1 MARRPRPC
9 TPVPEGRVFR
19 ALVVDDEPAARDALH
34 ALLAEEPRV
43 TVIGE
48 ARNGDEAVEQVRAL
62 RPDLLL
68 LDVQMPDRDGFGVL
82 DALGDDVPPGVVFV
96 TAHDEHA
103 LRAFEVHALD
113 YVLKPFGRPRLRAAV
128 RRAVRRLDAEDAWS
142 LRHTLAALVRG
153 RRATAEGGGLE
164 TDAIAAPIT
173 RLAVRRNDR
182 TLLVDVED
190 VDWIEAVGDYVRLHT
205 ARGVHL
211 LADRMHAL
219 EERLDPARFL
229 RIHRSTI
236 VNLARVRAVQRA
248 DDGGGIIH
256 LDSGVQLRVARNR
269 WAGFEKAM
277 LVG

>member
-1 MARRPRPC
+1 M
-9 TPVPEGRVFR
+9 PEGRVFR
-19 ALVVDDEPAARDALH
+19 AIVVDDEPAARDALR

-48 ARNGDEAVEQVRAL
+48 ARNGDEAVARTRTL

-82 DALGDDVPPGVVFV
+82 DALGDDVPAGIVFV

-113 YVLKPFGRPRLRAAV
+113 YVLKPFGRPRLQAAV
-128 RRAVRRLDAEDAWS
+128 RRAVRRLEAEDAWS

-153 RRATAEGGGLE
+153 RRIPDGGAHEPEPAAT
-164 TDAIAAPIT
+164 PIT
-173 RLAVRRNDR
+173 RLAVRRNER
-182 TLLVDVED
+182 TLLINVDD

-211 LADRMHAL
+211 MADRMHAL
-219 EERLDPARFL
+219 EQRLDATQFL

-248 DDGGGIIH
+248 DDGGGLVH
-256 LDSGVQLRVARNR
+256 LESGVQLRVARNR
-269 WAGFEKAM
+269 WAELERTLLMPG
-277 LVG
+277 

>member
-1 MARRPRPC
+1 MR
-9 TPVPEGRVFR
+9 EDRVFR

-34 ALLAEEPRV
+34 ALLADEPRV
-43 TVIGE
+43 SVIGE
-48 ARNGDEAVEQVRAL
+48 ARNGDEAVERVRAL

-82 DALGDDVPPGVVFV
+82 DALGDDVPAGVVFV

-128 RRAVRRLDAEDAWS
+128 HRAVRRLDAEDAWS

-153 RRATAEGGGLE
+153 HRATLEDGGIE
-164 TDAIAAPIT
+164 TDAVAAPIT

-182 TLLVDVED
+182 TLLVDVDD

-219 EERLDPARFL
+219 EQRLDPARFL

-236 VNLARVRAVQRA
+236 VNLRRVCAVQRA
-248 DDGGGIIH
+248 EDGGGIVH

-269 WAGFEKAM
+269 WASFERSI
-277 LVG
+277 GG

>member
-1 MARRPRPC
+1 MR
-9 TPVPEGRVFR
+9 EGRVFR
-19 ALVVDDEPAARDALH
+19 ALVVDDERAARDTLH

-43 TVIGE
+43 AVIGE
-48 ARNGDEAVEQVRAL
+48 ARNGDEAIQQVRAL

-82 DALGDDVPPGVVFV
+82 DALGDDVPAGIVFV

-153 RRATAEGGGLE
+153 HRATVEDDPVEAGAVA
-164 TDAIAAPIT
+164 TQIT
-173 RLAVRRNDR
+173 RLAVRRNHR
-182 TLLVDVED
+182 TLLIDVDD

-205 ARGVHL
+205 TRGVHL

-219 EERLDPARFL
+219 EQRLDAARFL

-236 VNLARVRAVQRA
+236 VNLGRVRAMQRA
-248 DDGGGIIH
+248 DDGGGLVH
-256 LDSGVQLRVARNR
+256 LENGVQLRVARNR
-269 WAGFEKAM
+269 WASLEKT
-277 LVG
+277 LLPD

>member
-1 MARRPRPC
+1 MR
-9 TPVPEGRVFR
+9 EGRVFR
-19 ALVVDDEPAARDALH
+19 ALVVDDEPAARDTLH

-48 ARNGDEAVEQVRAL
+48 ASDGDEAVAQTRAL

-82 DALGDDVPPGVVFV
+82 DALGDDVPAGVVFV

-113 YVLKPFGRPRLRAAV
+113 YVLKPFGRPRLQAAV

-142 LRHTLAALVRG
+142 LRHTLAALVRTH
-153 RRATAEGGGLE
+153 RLP
-164 TDAIAAPIT
+164 AASPLPFDEHAAPVTPIT
-173 RLAVRRNDR
+173 RLAVRRNER
-182 TLLVDVED
+182 TLLVDVDD

-205 ARGVHL
+205 AHGVHL

-219 EERLDPARFL
+219 EQRLDPARFL

-248 DDGGGIIH
+248 DDGGGLVH
-256 LDSGVQLRVARNR
+256 LESGVQLRVARNR
-269 WAGFEKAM
+269 WAGFERAM
-277 LVG
+277 LAG